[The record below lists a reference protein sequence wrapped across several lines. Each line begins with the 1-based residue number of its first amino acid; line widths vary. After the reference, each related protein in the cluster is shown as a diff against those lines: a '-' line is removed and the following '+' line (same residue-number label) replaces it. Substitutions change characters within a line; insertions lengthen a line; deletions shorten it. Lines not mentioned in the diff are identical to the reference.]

1 MTDLSAQIMMCLSAC
16 NVDHNTRITTRAWIQ
31 LQIRICGARSSLQL
45 DFFPFS
51 ETLMHVSQSKQM
63 DHNKL
68 RLLFVQT
75 QAYCSLPF
83 PLIPRYKQ
91 GEFSKQISYNFWMDG
106 STIKPYNRAP
116 VRHHTGTMAIL
127 TVEIPHTL
135 RATLKA

>member
-1 MTDLSAQIMMCLSAC
+1 
-16 NVDHNTRITTRAWIQ
+16 
-31 LQIRICGARSSLQL
+31 
-45 DFFPFS
+45 
-51 ETLMHVSQSKQM
+51 MHVSQSEQM

-106 STIKPYNRAP
+106 YVQEIDHKTIQGSSCSSPHRYDCD
-116 VRHHTGTMAIL
+116 TL

-135 RATLKA
+135 RAALKA

>member
-1 MTDLSAQIMMCLSAC
+1 MTDLSAQIMMCLSDC

-31 LQIRICGARSSLQL
+31 LQMRICGAISSLQL

-51 ETLMHVSQSKQM
+51 ETLMHVSQSEQM

-91 GEFSKQISYNFWMDG
+91 GEFSKQISYNFWING

-116 VRHHTGTMAIL
+116 VRHHTGTIAI
-127 TVEIPHTL
+127 H
-135 RATLKA
+135 

>member
-1 MTDLSAQIMMCLSAC
+1 MTDLSAQIMMCLSDC

-31 LQIRICGARSSLQL
+31 LQMRICGAISSLQL

-51 ETLMHVSQSKQM
+51 ETLMHVSQSEQM

-116 VRHHTGTMAIL
+116 VRRHTGKIAL
-127 TVEIPHTL
+127 H
-135 RATLKA
+135 